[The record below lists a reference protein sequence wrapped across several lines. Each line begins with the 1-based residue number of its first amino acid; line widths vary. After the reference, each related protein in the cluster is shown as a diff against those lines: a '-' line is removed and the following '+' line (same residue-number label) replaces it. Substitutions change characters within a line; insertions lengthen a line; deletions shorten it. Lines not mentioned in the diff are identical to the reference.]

1 MHTFQP
7 YPFDVIELNPFTKFG
22 EDWGA
27 LTSEYGGKINAMTI
41 SWGGVGELWG
51 KHVATVYVRESRYTK
66 ELMDSGEYFSITFF
80 EPHYKNWLKYLGA
93 VSGRQ
98 EDKIAGARLTINRHK
113 EVPFIDDGNFVIIC
127 KKLSCTQIGPD
138 DILDPAIL
146 DAHYKDG
153 DYHYMFVG
161 EILEL
166 LAR

>member
-7 YPFDVIELNPFTKFG
+7 YPFDVIELNPFQKFG

-27 LTSEYGGKINAMTI
+27 LTTEAGDRINSMTI
-41 SWGGVGELWG
+41 SWGGVGELWN
-51 KHVATVYVRESRYTK
+51 KHVATVYVRGSRFTK
-66 ELMDSGEYFSITFF
+66 EILDKGELFSITFF

-113 EVPFIDDGNFVIIC
+113 DVPFIDDGNFVIVC
-127 KKLSCTQIGPD
+127 RKLSCTPINKE
-138 DILDPAIL
+138 DILDPKIL
-146 DAHYKDG
+146 DDFYASG
-153 DYHYMFVG
+153 DYHYMYVG

>member
-7 YPFDVIELNPFTKFG
+7 YPFDVIELNPFQKFA

-27 LTSEYGGKINAMTI
+27 LTTEAGDRINSMTI
-41 SWGGVGELWG
+41 SWGGVGELW
-51 KHVATVYVRESRYTK
+51 SRFTK
-66 ELMDSGEYFSITFF
+66 EILDKGELFSITFF

-113 EVPFIDDGNFVIIC
+113 GVPFIDDGNFVIVC
-127 KKLSCTQIGPD
+127 KKLSCTPINKE

-146 DAHYKDG
+146 EKFYADG
-153 DYHYMFVG
+153 DYHYMYVG